1 MSKYNLIDIFEQ
13 YSIGSG
19 WTNNFDYEGMLNAGL
34 KTRAGDDI
42 DKLKEIFED
51 FTDVNYHREAE
62 HLSYAIDA
70 LEDGEVFEAE
80 GKISDFHAE
89 IRKTMESLDMD
100 TSDDLGAY
108 MASKM
113 EEKEEKKLPMDEN
126 EEAVDLA
133 IEASQE
139 KAGIKEGD
147 EVDEIAGYD
156 RKGNK
161 QQDTDGSDASKYKRA
176 AMNKEDLQETIG
188 NAKAKID
195 EGSYP
200 FDQCLSDNEGKYGK
214 KGAAKV
220 CGYIKAQYGEGIVKE
235 VRIDRDVAERI
246 ESFLSISMKAKFLD
260 AWEDLFYDLVDDEP
274 FYVEDVVNHLN
285 NEMHKRIRGNQMA
298 GDRLAGLGENL
309 DDLNDDEYD
318 DGPNG
323 KFVKEINIDK
333 VASPDAKAH
342 DYGAEIKGISDEDD
356 TEEKYAQQM
365 VLPLEEAL
373 PKFKGVPPKRDIR
386 TALKQDAKGTDAEI
400 DQYFTSL
407 VKAGDEFDE
416 MEDYVE
422 DFKNYVADK
431 SLQEHFKRF
440 M

>member
-1 MSKYNLIDIFEQ
+1 MSKYNLTDILEQ
-13 YSIGSG
+13 YRIGSG
-19 WTNNFDYEGMLNAGL
+19 WTTDFDYEGMLNAGL
-34 KTRAGDDI
+34 KATLEDRIESLAA
-42 DKLKEIFED
+42 LAED
-51 FTDVNYHREAE
+51 FTDVNYHREAS
-62 HLSYAIDA
+62 HLYDA
-70 LEDGEVFEAE
+70 LEALEKGDAFEAE

-89 IRKTMESLDMD
+89 IKKTMEDLGMDM
-100 TSDDLGAY
+100 SDDLGAY

-113 EEKEEKKLPMDEN
+113 DLDEDK
-126 EEAVDLA
+126 ASVDLA

-161 QQDTDGSDASKYKRA
+161 QQDTDGSDATKYKKA
-176 AMNKEDLQETIG
+176 AMD
-188 NAKAKID
+188 
-195 EGSYP
+195 
-200 FDQCLSDNEGKYGK
+200 
-214 KGAAKV
+214 
-220 CGYIKAQYGEGIVKE
+220 VKE

-246 ESFLSISMKAKFLD
+246 EGMLSIPLKRKFLD
-260 AWEDLFYDLVDDEP
+260 AFMDLWQDLIEEDP
-274 FYVEDVVNHLN
+274 FYAEDVINHLN
-285 NEMHKRIRGNQMA
+285 NEMHREIDGFQA
-298 GDRLAGLGENL
+298 QGDRLAG
-309 DDLNDDEYD
+309 
-318 DGPNG
+318 
-323 KFVKEINIDK
+323 I
-333 VASPDAKAH
+333 
-342 DYGAEIKGISDEDD
+342 
-356 TEEKYAQQM
+356 
-365 VLPLEEAL
+365 EEAL